1 MREEFLEFLRRTNY
15 SDELKKIEMLGE
27 LYPGNFSLEEV
38 IEIATKFTLV
48 REAALKLN
56 LLTQS
61 K

>member
-38 IEIATKFTLV
+38 IEIVTKFTLV